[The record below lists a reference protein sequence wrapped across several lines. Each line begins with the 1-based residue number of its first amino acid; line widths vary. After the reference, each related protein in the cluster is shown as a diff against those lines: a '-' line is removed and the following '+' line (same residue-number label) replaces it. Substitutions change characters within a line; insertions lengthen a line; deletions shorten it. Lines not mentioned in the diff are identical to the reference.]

1 MKTASE
7 TFIEHLTAV
16 VKTGLTEVLATLVI
30 TSSRRASS
38 PRVDAQQ
45 GPAQSHT
52 FLLTCQAWCPTCKG
66 IALITK
72 LNQAKPPCLFS
83 FQLVLWGAFFSQHG
97 QKGRFVPP
105 LAPGGAHCVSF
116 SAVGYLG
123 LLWGHSTAVIPS
135 ASLPVS
141 SPTRLPRR

>member
-72 LNQAKPPCLFS
+72 PSQAS
-83 FQLVLWGAFFSQHG
+83 V
-97 QKGRFVPP
+97 FVQ
-105 LAPGGAHCVSF
+105 F
-116 SAVGYLG
+116 
-123 LLWGHSTAVIPS
+123 
-135 ASLPVS
+135 PVS
-141 SPTRLPRR
+141 ALMSPFQPAWPKGEVCPTPGTWRSSLCFFQCCWISGTPLRPQHRCNPKCLATSELCHKAAP